1 MKIVVTIICQLILVT
16 SFAQFRLH
24 TKWVNN
30 LTVSSGPNQGL
41 PRIAR
46 ELIFAT
52 PEANTLKMIDPF
64 SVIPRPTK
72 PISFDM
78 ENGVY
83 VNNVGSFDFKTYD
96 PAKLRYV
103 IALPSIRLSDIIEG
117 GRKKGRAKRVYLAFY
132 KLPFDSTKLA
142 VVEKHTNL
150 SWTIDNKSPR
160 IFPVSGSL
168 EDFDKIAVN
177 IDSVIFTAAAGT
189 NTGINAKSANSI
201 ISKFQPTQ
209 SLQVSPT
216 KTKMY
221 EDIFKDILEPNDEN
235 LLNPLRT
242 STSFRLTITLIE
254 NLRIDNADEAGFK
267 NLNLSMTNKGEYYG
281 TLNATVKHQS
291 SVITN
296 LTIFDSPIKISGDSY
311 AHFTYWG
318 PNERRPV
325 ANSSSIFTIPR
336 ANFETSKLFIIGGLY
351 EGNLVAGPAGNY
363 STQNNF
369 AIISSTDNSR
379 NIFLKDLK
387 NGANSYII
395 SKNGVDYWK
404 IYFDIIAIN

>member
-1 MKIVVTIICQLILVT
+1 MKIIVTILCQLILVT

-30 LTVSSGPNQGL
+30 LTVASGPNQGL

-83 VNNVGSFDFKTYD
+83 VNNIGSFDFKTYD

-103 IALPSIRLSDIIEG
+103 VALPSVRLSDISED

-142 VVEKHTNL
+142 VVEKHVNL
-150 SWTIDNKSPR
+150 SWTVDNKSPR
-160 IFPVSGSL
+160 VYPVSGSL
-168 EDFDKIAVN
+168 EDFDKMAV
-177 IDSVIFTAAAGT
+177 IVDSVIFTAAAGT
-189 NTGINAKSANSI
+189 NTGINARSANSI

-209 SLQVSPT
+209 SLQVSPA

-221 EDIFKDILEPNDEN
+221 EDIFKDLLEPNDEN

-267 NLNLSMTNKGEYYG
+267 NLNLNMINKGEYYG
-281 TLNATVKHQS
+281 SLYATVKHQS
-291 SVITN
+291 SVITD

-318 PNERRPV
+318 LNEKKPV
-325 ANSSSIFTIPR
+325 VNSSSIFTIPR

-387 NGANSYII
+387 SGANTYTI

>member
-1 MKIVVTIICQLILVT
+1 MKIVVTIICQLILAT

-24 TKWVNN
+24 TKWVNS
-30 LTVSSGPNQGL
+30 LTVTSGPNQGL

-177 IDSVIFTAAAGT
+177 IDSVIFTVY
-189 NTGINAKSANSI
+189 
-201 ISKFQPTQ
+201 F
-209 SLQVSPT
+209 SLMLS
-216 KTKMY
+216 
-221 EDIFKDILEPNDEN
+221 FKL
-235 LLNPLRT
+235 
-242 STSFRLTITLIE
+242 
-254 NLRIDNADEAGFK
+254 
-267 NLNLSMTNKGEYYG
+267 
-281 TLNATVKHQS
+281 
-291 SVITN
+291 
-296 LTIFDSPIKISGDSY
+296 
-311 AHFTYWG
+311 
-318 PNERRPV
+318 
-325 ANSSSIFTIPR
+325 
-336 ANFETSKLFIIGGLY
+336 
-351 EGNLVAGPAGNY
+351 
-363 STQNNF
+363 
-369 AIISSTDNSR
+369 
-379 NIFLKDLK
+379 
-387 NGANSYII
+387 
-395 SKNGVDYWK
+395 
-404 IYFDIIAIN
+404 

>member
-1 MKIVVTIICQLILVT
+1 MKIIVTILCQLILVT

-30 LTVSSGPNQGL
+30 LTVTSGPNQGL

-72 PISFDM
+72 PVSFDM

-83 VNNVGSFDFKTYD
+83 VNNIGSFDFKTYD

-103 IALPSIRLSDIIEG
+103 VALPSVRLSDITED

-142 VVEKHTNL
+142 VVEKHVNL
-150 SWTIDNKSPR
+150 SWTVDNKSPR
-160 IFPVSGSL
+160 VYPVSGSL
-168 EDFDKIAVN
+168 EDFDKMAV
-177 IDSVIFTAAAGT
+177 IVDSVIFTAATGT

-221 EDIFKDILEPNDEN
+221 EDIFKDFLEPNDEN

-254 NLRIDNADEAGFK
+254 NLVVDKTDEKGIK
-267 NLNLSMTNKGEYYG
+267 NSNFINKGEYYG
-281 TLNATVKHQS
+281 SLNAIVQHQS

-296 LTIFDSPIKISGDSY
+296 LTFFDSPVKNGTSN
-311 AHFTYWG
+311 AHFTYWSL
-318 PNERRPV
+318 NEKKPV
-325 ANSSSIFTIPR
+325 VNSSSIFTIPR
-336 ANFETSKLFIIGGLY
+336 ANFENAKLHIKGSLY
-351 EGNLVAGPAGNY
+351 EGNIDHESTGDY
-363 STQNNF
+363 STKDNTTIVNANDNF
-369 AIISSTDNSR
+369 R

-387 NGANSYII
+387 SGANSYII
-395 SKNGVDYWK
+395 RNNGVDYWK